1 MRINYETDESGR
13 LQSVTVYPLNAAKP
27 LLELPDEFD
36 PKRIRDYVVKD
47 GALVYDPLPL
57 PEPTKAERITALKEK
72 LAATD
77 YAVIKIAE
85 GAATADDYADVIA
98 QRAIWRQQINELEE

>member
-1 MRINYETDESGR
+1 MRVNYETDGNGR
-13 LQSVTVYPLNAAKP
+13 LESVTVYPLNAAKP

-36 PKRIRDYVVKD
+36 LKRIRDYVVKD
-47 GALVYDPLPL
+47 GMFVHDPLPS
-57 PEPTKAERITALKEK
+57 EPTKAERITALKEK

-85 GAATADDYADVIA
+85 GAATADEYADVIA